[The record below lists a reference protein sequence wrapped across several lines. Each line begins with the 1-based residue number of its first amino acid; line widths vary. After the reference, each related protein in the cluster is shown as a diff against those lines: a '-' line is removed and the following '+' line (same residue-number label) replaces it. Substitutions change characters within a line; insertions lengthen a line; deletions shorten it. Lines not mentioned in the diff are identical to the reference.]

1 MPFQGHTII
10 DGDGHVIEDTK
21 AIINYMPQ
29 SYRDKYDTHTFFNP
43 FPPLDHLHSAN
54 MHDFPPGA
62 FNKVGPEGWVNF
74 LEDVGIEKTVLYTTL
89 GLAFGKIVSRDW
101 AIDVARGYNDWIYHT
116 YMKFNPR
123 FQAMGL
129 LPLQEPS
136 AAVDELRR
144 IIKDLG
150 MCGAMLPSTGIQAHL
165 GDQRYWPI
173 YEEANKLGCAIG
185 IHGGAHE
192 NLGLDDLTPYA
203 PVHALGHPFGQMISF
218 AGLVFNGVFDRFPN
232 VKFGFMEGG
241 VAWLLMCLERFDRSW
256 ETHIQHDPRKR
267 FLDLKPKE
275 KVSEYIQRH
284 VDAGRVFVGCEGEE
298 PDIAHAIKRIGNKPW
313 VYSSDYPH
321 EVNNEFCKHEIL
333 EMLENQD
340 ITDADKAAV
349 LHGNARRF
357 YNLGAAGL

>member
-1 MPFQGHTII
+1 MPYKGYTII

-29 SYRDKYDTHTFFNP
+29 QYRDKFDTHPFFNP

-62 FNKVGPEGWVNF
+62 FNKVGPAGWVDF

-101 AIDVARGYNDWIYHT
+101 AIDVARGYNDWIYNT

-129 LPLQEPS
+129 LPLQEPAE
-136 AAVDELRR
+136 AAQELRR
-144 IIKDLG
+144 CIKELG
-150 MCGAMLPSTGIQAHL
+150 MCGAMLPSTGIQSHL
-165 GDQRYWPI
+165 GDARYWPI
-173 YEEANKLGCAIG
+173 YEEANNLGCAIG

-192 NLGLDDLTPYA
+192 NLGMDDLTPYA

-218 AGLVFNGVFDRFPN
+218 AGIVFNGVFDKYPN

-241 VAWLLMCLERFDRSW
+241 VAWTLMCLERFDRSW
-256 ETHIQHDPRKR
+256 ETHIQRDPRKR

-275 KVSEYIQRH
+275 KVCEYIARH
-284 VDAGRVFVGCEGEE
+284 VDAGRIFVGCEGEE
-298 PDIAHAIKRIGNKPW
+298 LSIGEAVRITGNKP
-313 VYSSDYPH
+313 YLFSTDYPH
-321 EVNNEFCKHEIL
+321 EVDAATCKHEL
-333 EMLENQD
+333 EELRENRELKP
-340 ITDADKAAV
+340 ADKDAI
-349 LHGNARRF
+349 LLGNSKRF
-357 YNLGAAGL
+357 YQLSLS